1 MDGSVGSRLAAAS
14 RLSGVHDERVLA
26 AVASV
31 DRALFVP
38 PQLRHRA
45 QEDAPIPI
53 AHQMVTTQPSL
64 VARMVEAL
72 CLAAS
77 DRVLEVGTGLG
88 YQAAVLARLCAHV
101 VSIERFSD
109 LADRARTNLRLA
121 GIENVEVV
129 HGDGMRGYPPLAPY
143 DAIVVA
149 AAAPRVPQPLVDQL
163 TEDGI
168 LVQPIGPGGAEDV
181 TAFTKRHGA
190 LVNPRLVTGAV
201 FVPLV
206 PALGQSEG

>member
-1 MDGSVGSRLAAAS
+1 MAA
-14 RLSGVHDERVLA
+14 
-26 AVASV
+26 V

-38 PQLRHRA
+38 PHLRHRA

-53 AHQMVTTQPSL
+53 PRRQVTTQPSL

-72 CLAAS
+72 RLSES

-88 YQAAVLARLCAHV
+88 CQAAVLSRLCAHV
-101 VSIERFSD
+101 VSIERFAD
-109 LADRARTNLRLA
+109 LADQARTNLRLA
-121 GIENVEVV
+121 GIGNVEVV
-129 HGDGMRGYPPLAPY
+129 HGYGMRGHPPLAPY

-163 TEDGI
+163 VEGGL

-181 TAFTKRHGA
+181 TSFTKRHGA
-190 LVNPRLVTGAV
+190 LVHPRLVVGAM